1 MEKIFGLSALCNTLN
16 LKRFLY
22 VLSNLNYT
30 AYIFDTFLV
39 NGLKYFFS
47 LLINFY
53 IVVLLLFLLLFK
65 MHRCT
70 CIYLHP
76 SPFKP

>member
-30 AYIFDTFLV
+30 TYIFDTFLV
-39 NGLKYFFS
+39 NGLKYFFQFIDK
-47 LLINFY
+47 LLYCCFI
-53 IVVLLLFLLLFK
+53 IVFVVFQDA
-65 MHRCT
+65 
-70 CIYLHP
+70 
-76 SPFKP
+76 

>member
-30 AYIFDTFLV
+30 TYIFDTFLV
-39 NGLKYFFS
+39 NGLKYFFQFIDK
-47 LLINFY
+47 LLYCCFI
-53 IVVLLLFLLLFK
+53 IVFVAF
-65 MHRCT
+65 
-70 CIYLHP
+70 
-76 SPFKP
+76 